1 MDWYKRIRK
10 AKLRKKKLDIVL
22 LIKHY
27 RRTSLGRR
35 TNKDVR
41 NDVVK
46 NHFSRKG
53 YLTVL
58 REKDKLLQINGVSDR
73 VNDIIERL

>member
-1 MDWYKRIRK
+1 MDWYKRIRN

-58 REKDKLLQINGVSDR
+58 REKDRLLQINGVSDR

>member
-1 MDWYKRIRK
+1 MDFLKRIEKMR
-10 AKLRKKKLDIVL
+10 LRKKKLDIVL
-22 LIKHY
+22 LIRHY
-27 RRTSLGRR
+27 RRTSLGRK
-35 TNKDVR
+35 TNKEVR

-58 REKDKLLQINGVSDR
+58 REKDRLLSIKGVSDR

>member
-1 MDWYKRIRK
+1 MEWYKHIRK
-10 AKLRKKKLDIVL
+10 LKLRKKKLDIVL
-22 LIKHY
+22 LIRHY

-35 TNKDVR
+35 TNKEVR

-58 REKDKLLQINGVSDR
+58 REKDKLLAIKGVSDR